1 MWGGELAA
9 LADTTEGLLHSA
21 TSQQSLLLGKARL
34 SLCREPQ
41 DLCRRRLTPSPELGC
56 GQHTRETAAPRAPS
70 PHLVSSL
77 EAAHMLNLR
86 IGPSLSA
93 LNTAVT
99 LLPSAQVLGAGPKGL
114 GHTAYQD
121 PGHPC
126 RAQLEGSFSHISKV
140 GSVPDQAG
148 HRPGFVGLKEARARH
163 TCFMVT
169 LAARSRPGQRHLLGT
184 FTCPES
190 VDLLR

>member
-1 MWGGELAA
+1 
-9 LADTTEGLLHSA
+9 
-21 TSQQSLLLGKARL
+21 
-34 SLCREPQ
+34 
-41 DLCRRRLTPSPELGC
+41 
-56 GQHTRETAAPRAPS
+56 
-70 PHLVSSL
+70 
-77 EAAHMLNLR
+77 MLNLR

-169 LAARSRPGQRHLLGT
+169 LAARSRPGQHHLLGT